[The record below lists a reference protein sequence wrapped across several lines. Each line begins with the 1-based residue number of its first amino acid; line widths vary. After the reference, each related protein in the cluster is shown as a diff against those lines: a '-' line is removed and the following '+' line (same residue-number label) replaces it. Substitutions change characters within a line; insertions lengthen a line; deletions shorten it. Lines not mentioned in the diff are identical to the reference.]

1 MKSVKK
7 ALLATSLAGALVV
20 SAGYG
25 TYSWFTSSTSAAG
38 TIENGTLSVN
48 NGEAITTPLFTG
60 AKFAP
65 SQVVYGDIFTLEN
78 TGNLKQN
85 LRLTYTGTVDKASA
99 DPYKIYYMAFKY
111 KEKPNMDKLKDWRM
125 AWEKGFFNGNHNPQM
140 SMAKSAVAE
149 LPKGVEVVT
158 GEATVEEMQAMS
170 NLAKSSSEGDKVFKF
185 GNDEFFTLEEDQY
198 ITMAFDVKLDQ
209 SAGNEYQGAK
219 YSGNLMVEAKQTDQG
234 AKFENKK

>member
-158 GEATVEEMQAMS
+158 GEATVEEVQAMS

>member
-25 TYSWFTSSTSAAG
+25 TYSWFTSSTSASG
-38 TIENGTLSVN
+38 TIETGTLSVN
-48 NGEAITTPLFTG
+48 NGEAITTPLFHG
-60 AKFAP
+60 EKFAP
-65 SQVVYGDIFTLEN
+65 SQVISGDFITLEN
-78 TGNLKQN
+78 TGNLNQN
-85 LRLTYTGTVDKASA
+85 LKLTYTGSVDKASA
-99 DPYKIYYMAFKY
+99 DPFKIYYLAFKY
-111 KEKPNMDKLKDWRM
+111 KAKPDMDEMNDFRQ
-125 AWEKGFFNGNHNPQM
+125 AWEKGFYNGNHNPQM
-140 SMAKSAVAE
+140 SMAKSAVAA

-158 GEATVEEMQAMS
+158 GEATVEEVQAMS
-170 NLAKSSSEGDKVFKF
+170 ALAKSSSEGDKTFKF

-209 SAGNEYQGAK
+209 SAGNEYQGVK
-219 YSGNLMVEAKQTDQG
+219 YSGNLMVQAKQTDQG

>member
-140 SMAKSAVAE
+140 SVAKSAVAE

-158 GEATVEEMQAMS
+158 GEATVEEVQAMS
-170 NLAKSSSEGDKVFKF
+170 ALAKSSSEGDKTFKF
-185 GNDEFFTLEEDQY
+185 GNDGFFTLEEDQY

-209 SAGNEYQGAK
+209 NAGNEYQGAK

>member
-25 TYSWFTSSTSAAG
+25 TYSWFTSSTSATG
-38 TIENGTLSVN
+38 TIDTGNLSVN
-48 NGEAITTPLFTG
+48 NGETITTPLFTG

-65 SQVVYGDIFTLEN
+65 SQVVYGDLITLEN
-78 TGNLKQN
+78 TGDLKQN
-85 LRLTYTGTVDKASA
+85 LKLTYTGSVDKASA

-111 KEKPNMDKLKDWRM
+111 KAKPDMDEINDWRM
-125 AWEKGFFNGNHNPQM
+125 EWEKGFFNGNHNPQM
-140 SMAKSAVAE
+140 SMAKSAVAA

-158 GEATVEEMQAMS
+158 GEATVEEVQAMS
-170 NLAKSSSEGDKVFKF
+170 ALAKSSSEGDKTFKF
-185 GNDEFFTLEEDQY
+185 GKDEFFTLEEDQY

-219 YSGNLMVEAKQTDQG
+219 YSGNLMVQAKQTDQG